1 MASMTIS
8 KSTRGMFTVINVA
21 TVLTGIV
28 AMAEPVFAAVDHY
41 DVQVDGLACPFC
53 AYGLEKKLKKLP
65 GAANVRI
72 ELNTGWASFDVS
84 SGVLLPEPVQAA
96 VRDAG
101 FTPRDIRVI
110 ASGTIE
116 TDGDELRLNVGSE
129 HTLRLHGGQAFGKL
143 RALVKKGHRDVVVS
157 GLIRRMDEAWQLTV
171 SEAKQREA
179 R

>member
-1 MASMTIS
+1 MVTA
-8 KSTRGMFTVINVA
+8 VA
-21 TVLTGIV
+21 LWTGV
-28 AMAEPVFAAVDHY
+28 FVVAEPASAAVDHY
-41 DVQVDGLACPFC
+41 DIQVDGLACPFC

-65 GAANVRI
+65 GAVNVRI

-110 ASGTIE
+110 ASGTVE
-116 TDGDELRLNVGSE
+116 RAGDELRLNVGDKQ
-129 HTLRLHGGQAFGKL
+129 TLWLRGGQAFSKL
-143 RALVKKGHRDVVVS
+143 RALVKKGHRNVVVT
-157 GLIRRMDEAWQLTV
+157 GLIRRVDDAWQLAV
-171 SEAKQREA
+171 SEAKRGEV